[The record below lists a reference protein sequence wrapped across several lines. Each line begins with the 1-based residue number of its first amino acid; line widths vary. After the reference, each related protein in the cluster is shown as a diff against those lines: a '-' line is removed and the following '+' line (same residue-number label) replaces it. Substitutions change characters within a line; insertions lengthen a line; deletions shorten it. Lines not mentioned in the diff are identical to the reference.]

1 VLTTRS
7 SGVTSAS
14 RLALDDVRL
23 MTPRNLDG
31 VLVRL
36 LRHIADVRIP
46 EADRDA
52 WVAERAQRVRSIT
65 GAHKDM
71 GSVPLLAV
79 LGSWRNARPLL
90 TKRPVAA
97 ADSGGHRPSLC
108 PRCAH
113 TGVVLTARCMLWG
126 LLVSPGPSATPE
138 SAQEAT
144 VRDRCRSARVLR
156 GFRWEC
162 HRCGERHSGA
172 LALGRTTLPS
182 DERHSRPRSSR
193 QRGIRSP
200 CRLSPE
206 LTVDPTASRRLL
218 CSSSGAAPSRRG

>member
-156 GFRWEC
+156 GFRASVTAAANDTPA
-162 HRCGERHSGA
+162 RSLSGERHCLPMNDTPAPGA
-172 LALGRTTLPS
+172 VGNAGS
-182 DERHSRPRSSR
+182 DHHAACL
-193 QRGIRSP
+193 QR
-200 CRLSPE
+200 
-206 LTVDPTASRRLL
+206 
-218 CSSSGAAPSRRG
+218 